1 LENAVLHRLLL
12 TALPLT
18 VVALVCASPAQALR
32 EAKGLSYPAISADG
46 KTLYFTTEG
55 DIWAAPVDGS
65 LPARQLTTN
74 VAFEGRA
81 FPSPD
86 GKQLAFLSD
95 RYGGYDVFTI
105 PADGGDW
112 NRVTWGMATDYAYDW
127 KPDGSAL
134 LGFTMRQDTWVNG
147 LYEFSL
153 DGQGN
158 PKRISG
164 LNEQRDNN
172 YGRYLGSDATKIV
185 YSRGPGDWARVRHRG
200 SDNYDLYLYDTTKGT
215 HTRLTTWDGNDFWP
229 QPTPDGKTVYY
240 VSERNGARN
249 IWALDVANPN
259 PRQLT
264 QHMDPGVSFPRLSTD
279 GDQLVYEFQGQVY
292 LLDVKS
298 GGQPRKLA
306 ISLSG
311 DQKHEVRI
319 DTDMPNG
326 VDDYQLSP
334 NGKYFAIVVMGDLY
348 LLKNADVYAP
358 DAKPDQDLSLA
369 QKVAGTPGREMQPN
383 WAPDSLSLAYISDRS
398 GSFDVYIMDL
408 TTLTERQVTNSPATE
423 EWLPKFAPK
432 GKKLA
437 YYSGNRKLVLRDLES
452 NQETQLVEGVLRQG
466 PYELGY
472 DWAPDGI
479 WLSYSRATK
488 ESYTELFIMNTNDRK
503 SYDISA
509 NAGFNVA
516 TSWSADGKWLA
527 YTDYA
532 KRGGQ
537 VMLLELNPEA
547 AKYDTG
553 LLFPDDIKKEEPPPA
568 KPEGGAQPVPPAG
581 ATPPPSQPG
590 GPGTTPSTPGA
601 PGAPP
606 TATPGAPAAPG
617 QPAADPAK
625 EEKVEP
631 LKIDLRRIELR
642 SRAVSGAAGNGGSPK
657 FAPNGQYLVF
667 EMTPANTQ
675 GMDEPPTTWW
685 SYTIKEGQLNQLT
698 QQPGLL
704 DPQFAPDASKVYFR
718 GKEDKT
724 LGFVALQGPTA
735 AGGGPVPVTSTVHLD
750 QYEIWD
756 QMLYEGWRH
765 LRDSFYRAPSE
776 LGVDWDGV
784 LARYR
789 PRIRD
794 ISTTAEYNDLYRQ
807 MLGELGGSHLG
818 FFSPGGTS
826 EAPPESTA
834 DFGVWFD
841 ESYAGPG
848 WKVTKVFNDGPAD
861 KPGSRLGVG
870 DIILSVNGTAVSAQT
885 NRDQLLRNL
894 AGKPVT
900 LSVQNGPEAGQ
911 DANEGTLPTD
921 AGQMKTGAT
930 HEVVIKPTSWGGIR
944 GLVYEQWVE
953 DNRAAVDKLSG
964 GKVGYQ
970 HIQGMDPPSLEK
982 FRRELFSISYDK
994 PGLIIDVRFNGGGN
1008 IHEDLVDLLDK
1019 RLFGLTA
1026 NRGEGRTKQPAL
1038 SYQGKIVVLM
1048 NPYSYSDAEIFPH
1061 IMQELGLARLVGE
1074 PTGGNVIG
1082 TYDFQLMDG
1091 STLRLPSWGWWL
1103 LSGKDMEGN
1112 GAVPDVLVVFSP
1124 EQAAQGKDNQLEAA
1138 VAELQKTLGAEK

>member
-1 LENAVLHRLLL
+1 VRRLLL
-12 TALPLT
+12 TTVSLTSLAIALT
-18 VVALVCASPAQALR
+18 SPALALR
-32 EAKGLSYPAISADG
+32 EAKGISHPAISADG
-46 KTLYFTTEG
+46 RTVYFTTEG
-55 DIWAAPVDGS
+55 DIWSAPVDGS
-65 LPARQLTTN
+65 APARQLTTN

-105 PADGGDW
+105 PADGGEW
-112 NRVTWGMATDYAYDW
+112 NRVTWGMQTDYVYDW
-127 KPDGSAL
+127 KPGGGAL

-147 LYEFSL
+147 LYEFPL

-158 PKRISG
+158 PRRISG
-164 LNEQRDNN
+164 LRDQKDNN
-172 YGRYLGSDATKIV
+172 YGRYLGNDATKIV

-200 SDNYDLYLYDTTKGT
+200 SDTYDLFLYDAAKGT
-215 HTRLTTWDGNDFWP
+215 HTQLTTWDGNDFWP
-229 QPTPDGKTVYY
+229 QPSPDGKTVYY
-240 VSERNGARN
+240 VSEHNGARN
-249 IWALDVANPN
+249 LWALEVANPS

-264 QHMDPGVSFPRLSTD
+264 QHTDPGVTFPRLSTD
-279 GDQLVYEFQGQVY
+279 GDQLVYEYQGEVY
-292 LLDVKS
+292 LLDVK
-298 GGQPRKLA
+298 GGQPRKVR

-311 DQKHEVRI
+311 DTKHEVRI

-326 VDDYQLSP
+326 VDEFALSP
-334 NGKYFAIVVMGDLY
+334 NGKYFALDVMGDVY
-348 LLKNADVYAP
+348 LLKNADIYPP

-369 QKVAGTPGREMQPN
+369 HKVVATPGREMHLN
-383 WAPDSLSLAYISDRS
+383 WSPDSLSLAYISDRT
-398 GSFDVYIMDL
+398 GSFEVYIMDL
-408 TTLTERQVTNSPATE
+408 ATLKERQVTSTPEAE

-437 YYSGNRKLVLRDLES
+437 YYSGNRKLLLRDLDS
-452 NQETQLVEGVLRQG
+452 NSETLLVEGVLRQG
-466 PYELGY
+466 PYELGF
-472 DWAPDGI
+472 DWAPDGV

-488 ESYTELFIMNTNDRK
+488 ESYTELFIMNTADKK
-503 SYDISA
+503 SYNVSA
-509 NAGFNVA
+509 NSGFNVS
-516 TSWSADGKWLA
+516 TSWSKDGKWLA

-532 KRGGQ
+532 SRGGQ

-553 LLFPDDIKKEEPPPA
+553 LLFLEDIPKEPQPEA

-581 ATPPPSQPG
+581 GTPPPAQPG
-590 GPGTTPSTPGA
+590 GQGTAPTT

-606 TATPGAPAAPG
+606 TPGATPPPQPG
-617 QPAADPAK
+617 QPGAEPAK

-642 SRAVSGAAGNGGSPK
+642 ARPVTGMAGNAATPK
-657 FAPNGQYLVF
+657 FDPSGKFLIF
-667 EMTPANTQ
+667 EMTAADTR

-685 SYTIKEGQLNQLT
+685 SYLVKEGALNQLT

-704 DPQFAPDASKVYFR
+704 DPQFSPDGSKLYFR
-718 GKEDKT
+718 GKQDKT
-724 LGFVALQGPTA
+724 LGFVALAGPTA
-735 AGGGPVPVTSTVHLD
+735 AGGGPVAVTSPVHMD

-765 LRDSFYRAPSE
+765 LRDSFYRAPAE
-776 LGVDWDGV
+776 LGVDWNGV

-789 PRIRD
+789 PRVKD
-794 ISTTAEYNDLYRQ
+794 ISTTVEYNDLYRQ

-826 EAPPESTA
+826 EAPPEFTA

-841 ESYAGPG
+841 ETYAGPG
-848 WKVTKVFNDGPAD
+848 WKVSKVFNDGPAD

-870 DIILSVNGTAVSAQT
+870 DIILSVNGTAITAQT

-911 DANEGTLPTD
+911 DANEGTLPKD
-921 AGQMKTGAT
+921 AGQLKAGETR
-930 HEVVIKPTSWGGIR
+930 EVVIKPTSSGGMR
-944 GLVYEQWVE
+944 GQIYEQWVE

-970 HIQGMDPPSLEK
+970 HIQGMDRPSLEK

-994 PGLIIDVRFNGGGN
+994 PALVIDVRFNGGGN
-1008 IHEDLVDLLDK
+1008 IHEDLVELLD
-1019 RLFGLTA
+1019 RELFGTTGV
-1026 NRGEGRTKQPAL
+1026 RGEAPTKQPAL
-1038 SYQGKIVVLM
+1038 SYQGKIVVMM

-1061 IMQELGLARLVGE
+1061 IMQNLGLAKLVGE

-1112 GAVPDVLVVFSP
+1112 GAMPDVTVVFSP
-1124 EQAAQGKDNQLEAA
+1124 EQAAAGKDNQLEAA
-1138 VAELQKTLGAEK
+1138 VAEVQKALAGGK